1 MSYVVVASELL
12 TATAVDLSALGSSLN
27 AANFAAAASTT
38 AVAAAGMDEVS
49 TAIASLFSGH
59 AQVYQELG
67 RQAAVF
73 HAQFV
78 DALTRAGAS
87 YASAEAVSATPLQLL
102 EQQVLGLINAP
113 AQAILGRPLIGNGA
127 DGAAPGEAGAPGGLL
142 YGNGGN
148 GAPGLNPGVAGGAG
162 GAAGLIGNGGI
173 GAAGGVGLLDQDR
186 RSVGRR
192 VLADA
197 QPIPHP
203 DLGRRRR

>member
-127 DGAAPGEAGAPGGLL
+127 DGRRPERPVLPVGCCTATAATARPG
-142 YGNGGN
+142 
-148 GAPGLNPGVAGGAG
+148 
-162 GAAGLIGNGGI
+162 
-173 GAAGGVGLLDQDR
+173 
-186 RSVGRR
+186 
-192 VLADA
+192 
-197 QPIPHP
+197 
-203 DLGRRRR
+203 